1 MSSDFRVKIDKVY
14 ISEADRKITVH
25 CFYTPREATEADKD
39 AFRRKLAA
47 RCGFEALEVVF
58 RLEGEAPADNAAAE
72 DVPADNEAAVEVPA
86 DNDTPLPEPPAEDNE
101 YYSAPAPQY
110 DGPEPEADPAPA
122 AAVDSA
128 PAPESIAAPAPETVA
143 APAAAVAPAPAPEA
157 PSAPAHM
164 PETVAVDFSEAEYLK
179 EQEELIRADSRSNRG
194 YYTRGGE
201 DGGSSDFP
209 RAPGPGAGFYN
220 GRGDGRRNK
229 RTRIAPPE
237 GEEPKKDADGNVILI
252 GKDFDA
258 PIVRMIDLSADSG
271 YVALRGRVF
280 AYESKKL
287 SSGSYIAIISIT
299 DDTYSVVAK
308 FFFQPEDLKYVEGFF
323 DKNKYIRLYGEA
335 QLDKFSHELT
345 IMARAIIASK
355 QQFRVDNA
363 PVKRVELH
371 LHTLMSA
378 VDAITRPEELMETLS
393 RWGWDACAIT
403 DHGVV
408 QGYSELTQIYKK
420 KYKKTTMP
428 DFKFIYGCEVYL
440 CHQTPDMSEAEAR
453 KLPTYHCIVLVKDE
467 VGLKNLYE
475 LISRSN
481 LDYYHKRPRMPKFE
495 IDAHRE
501 GLLISTACSLGEF
514 YDAIINGES
523 DARLEEIA
531 SWYDYLEIQ
540 PSGNNMYLVREGTVD
555 SLEDVQRFNLKVIEI
570 ADRLGKPVVATCD
583 VHYLNPDDEIY
594 RAVLQAGQG
603 FDDYMFQA
611 PVYLRTTEEMLKEFE
626 YLGDRA
632 QEIVV
637 DNTRLIASQIKKIQ
651 PVPDGF
657 YPPSIPGSD
666 ETLRT
671 SAYEKARS
679 IYGDPLPELVEKRLE
694 RELSSIIGHGYSI
707 MYITAKELVA
717 ESARNG
723 YQVGS
728 RGSVGSSLAAY
739 MAGITEVNSL
749 PAHYRC
755 PNCRFLEFHENEG
768 YDCGF
773 DMPKK
778 NCPNCG
784 TELIRDGYDIPF
796 ETFLGFEGDKVP
808 DIDLNF
814 ASDDQPNAHK
824 YTEVLFGKGKVF
836 RAGTV
841 TGLAEK
847 NARGYV
853 LKYLERSGKTASN
866 AEINRLAS
874 GFVGVKKT
882 TGQHPGGIIVIPRD
896 KEVTDFTPVQHPA
909 EKADS
914 DTVTTHFEFK
924 YLHDTIL
931 KLDILGH
938 EGPEMLKLLENYT
951 GVDSRGVDINDENM
965 LTIFSSPDALKM
977 DMSKVK
983 ISMPLG
989 TYGIPELGTNFVIK
1003 MLQETRPKKVSELV
1017 RISGLSHGT
1026 DVWAGNV
1033 QTLIQSHTCTLSEA
1047 ICCRDDIMLYLI
1059 GKGLD
1064 KKMSFTIMESVRK
1077 GKGLTPEWEA
1087 EMRAH
1092 EVPEWY
1098 IGSCKKIKYMFPKA
1112 HAVAY
1117 VILSLRIAWFKVYRP
1132 DAYYAARFSLKIDDF
1147 DGANML
1153 HGPDKMYARMA
1164 AMNLLEDGAQLND
1177 GSDAEDAAD
1186 NMLPDESF
1194 AADNADDSD
1203 AGSGEVTEKDK
1214 SQASIY
1220 FLLAELYARGLKFLP
1235 VDIYESEA
1243 RNFVPTPEGI
1253 RPPIACLQGIGASA
1267 AESIAAESRRRKALG
1282 TKYISIDDFQA
1293 STGANKAVTEVLR
1306 AEGCLEGLPE
1316 SNQMSLFDMF

>member
-1 MSSDFRVKIDKVY
+1 
-14 ISEADRKITVH
+14 
-25 CFYTPREATEADKD
+25 
-39 AFRRKLAA
+39 
-47 RCGFEALEVVF
+47 
-58 RLEGEAPADNAAAE
+58 
-72 DVPADNEAAVEVPA
+72 
-86 DNDTPLPEPPAEDNE
+86 
-101 YYSAPAPQY
+101 
-110 DGPEPEADPAPA
+110 
-122 AAVDSA
+122 
-128 PAPESIAAPAPETVA
+128 
-143 APAAAVAPAPAPEA
+143 
-157 PSAPAHM
+157 
-164 PETVAVDFSEAEYLK
+164 
-179 EQEELIRADSRSNRG
+179 
-194 YYTRGGE
+194 
-201 DGGSSDFP
+201 
-209 RAPGPGAGFYN
+209 
-220 GRGDGRRNK
+220 
-229 RTRIAPPE
+229 
-237 GEEPKKDADGNVILI
+237 
-252 GKDFDA
+252 
-258 PIVRMIDLSADSG
+258 
-271 YVALRGRVF
+271 
-280 AYESKKL
+280 
-287 SSGSYIAIISIT
+287 
-299 DDTYSVVAK
+299 
-308 FFFQPEDLKYVEGFF
+308 
-323 DKNKYIRLYGEA
+323 
-335 QLDKFSHELT
+335 
-345 IMARAIIASK
+345 
-355 QQFRVDNA
+355 
-363 PVKRVELH
+363 
-371 LHTLMSA
+371 
-378 VDAITRPEELMETLS
+378 
-393 RWGWDACAIT
+393 
-403 DHGVV
+403 
-408 QGYSELTQIYKK
+408 
-420 KYKKTTMP
+420 
-428 DFKFIYGCEVYL
+428 
-440 CHQTPDMSEAEAR
+440 
-453 KLPTYHCIVLVKDE
+453 
-467 VGLKNLYE
+467 
-475 LISRSN
+475 
-481 LDYYHKRPRMPKFE
+481 
-495 IDAHRE
+495 
-501 GLLISTACSLGEF
+501 
-514 YDAIINGES
+514 
-523 DARLEEIA
+523 
-531 SWYDYLEIQ
+531 
-540 PSGNNMYLVREGTVD
+540 
-555 SLEDVQRFNLKVIEI
+555 

-594 RAVLQAGQG
+594 RSVLQAGQG
-603 FDDYMFQA
+603 FDDYMYQA

-637 DNTRLIASQIKKIQ
+637 DNTRLIAAQIEKIL

-671 SAYEKARS
+671 SAYEKAHS

-694 RELSSIIGHGYSI
+694 RELDSIIGNGYSI

-755 PNCRFLEFHENEG
+755 PNCRYLEFHENEG

-778 NCPNCG
+778 NCPKCG

-914 DTVTTHFEFK
+914 DIITTHFEFK

-938 EGPEMLKLLENYT
+938 EGPEMLKLLETYT

-989 TYGIPELGTNFVIK
+989 TYGVPELGTNFVIK

-1033 QTLIQSHTCTLSEA
+1033 QTLIQSRTCTLSEA

-1059 GKGLD
+1059 NKGLD

-1077 GKGLTPEWEA
+1077 GKGLTPEWET

-1092 EVPEWY
+1092 DVPEWY
-1098 IGSCKKIKYMFPKA
+1098 IGSCKKIKYMFPKV

-1132 DAYYAARFSLKIDDF
+1132 
-1147 DGANML
+1147 
-1153 HGPDKMYARMA
+1153 
-1164 AMNLLEDGAQLND
+1164 
-1177 GSDAEDAAD
+1177 
-1186 NMLPDESF
+1186 
-1194 AADNADDSD
+1194 
-1203 AGSGEVTEKDK
+1203 
-1214 SQASIY
+1214 
-1220 FLLAELYARGLKFLP
+1220 
-1235 VDIYESEA
+1235 
-1243 RNFVPTPEGI
+1243 
-1253 RPPIACLQGIGASA
+1253 
-1267 AESIAAESRRRKALG
+1267 
-1282 TKYISIDDFQA
+1282 
-1293 STGANKAVTEVLR
+1293 
-1306 AEGCLEGLPE
+1306 
-1316 SNQMSLFDMF
+1316 